1 MLGRILTAGATNGD
15 GGIAG
20 GGGAV
25 VHIFER

>member
-1 MLGRILTAGATNGD
+1 MLGRILTAGATNGG